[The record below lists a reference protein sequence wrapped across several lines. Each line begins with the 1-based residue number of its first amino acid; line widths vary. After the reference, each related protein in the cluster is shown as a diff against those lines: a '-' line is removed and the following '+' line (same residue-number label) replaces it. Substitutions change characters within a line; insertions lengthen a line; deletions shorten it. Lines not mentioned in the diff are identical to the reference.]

1 MQSSNV
7 RPGLKQYR
15 TIVLVCLFFS
25 QNQNSAGSL
34 GAQCWHD
41 FTSGVPSEFS
51 FSKASTTTPEKGGED
66 KKTAPKKEGSEGK
79 IEKSSENDKGAV
91 NGVILWPEL

>member
-1 MQSSNV
+1 MDTATIKSQS
-7 RPGLKQYR
+7 
-15 TIVLVCLFFS
+15 
-25 QNQNSAGSL
+25 
-34 GAQCWHD
+34 
-41 FTSGVPSEFS
+41 S

-91 NGVILWPEL
+91 NGVILWPELQQK